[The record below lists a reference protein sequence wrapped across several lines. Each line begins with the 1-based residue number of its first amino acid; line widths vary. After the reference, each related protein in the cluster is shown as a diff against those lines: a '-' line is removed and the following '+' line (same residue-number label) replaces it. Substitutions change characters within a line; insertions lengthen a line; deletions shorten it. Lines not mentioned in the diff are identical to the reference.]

1 MPNAAHYNTP
11 DAPQVGTDWMA
22 DAACLDHDPELWW
35 PDNEVYQG
43 EAVAAQTNAAKSVCD
58 TCLVVDDCFVY
69 AVAIG
74 ADHGIWAG
82 MTSPERRKGKQLDPA
97 LAKVCPVCELTFVAG
112 PARIYCSPSCNRLAY
127 RRRRKEA
134 SQP

>member
-1 MPNAAHYNTP
+1 MPNVAHYNTP
-11 DAPQVGTDWMA
+11 AAPQVGTEWMA

-43 EAVAAQTNAAKSVCD
+43 EAVAAQTSAAKSVCD
-58 TCLVVDDCFVY
+58 TCPVIDECY
-69 AVAIG
+69 AYATAIR

-82 MTSPERRKGKQLDPA
+82 MTSPERRKARKLDPV
-97 LAKVCPVCELTFVAG
+97 LAKVCPVCELTFAAG
-112 PARIYCSPSCNRLAY
+112 PASIYCSDPCKRMAD
-127 RRRRKEA
+127 RRRRMEA